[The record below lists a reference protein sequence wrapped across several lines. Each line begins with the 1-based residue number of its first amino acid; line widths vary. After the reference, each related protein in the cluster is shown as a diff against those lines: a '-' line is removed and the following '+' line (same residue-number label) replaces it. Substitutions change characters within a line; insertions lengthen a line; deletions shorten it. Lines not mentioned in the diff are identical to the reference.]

1 MKYAV
6 FTVSTPAMTPEEI
19 APKLKELGYDGIEW
33 RVIDEPPHPTGTGFW
48 HGNRATVPFSSL
60 KENAPSIRGLADEYG
75 LEMPAL
81 GTYVRASSLEEVETA
96 MRGAVALG
104 VKRLR
109 VNVARYDGSE
119 PFMAL
124 WRKDREQYKR
134 VAELAEKLDVQ
145 ALIELHL
152 GSVCPSASSG
162 RMYVEGMNPQYVGII
177 HDVGN
182 MVYEGFENYRMGLE
196 ILGEYLAHVHVKNAR
211 WFPQERRQDGSV
223 IWKCDAA
230 PVHKGVADIRDFFR
244 ALKAVGYDDWISLE
258 DFSTERPLEDRL
270 KGNLAFLK
278 TVEAETHA
286 PVNHAPTSS
295 STTA

>member
-6 FTVSTPAMTPEEI
+6 FTVSTPSMTPEEV
-19 APKLKELGYDGIEW
+19 APKLKEFGYDGLEW
-33 RVIDEPPHPTGTGFW
+33 RVIDEPPDPKGTGFW
-48 HGNRATVPFSSL
+48 HGNKATVPFSSL
-60 KENAPSIRGLADEYG
+60 QENAPRIRKLVEENGLA
-75 LEMPAL
+75 MPAL
-81 GTYVRASSLEEVETA
+81 GTYVRASSLEDVETA
-96 MRGAVALG
+96 MRGALALG

-119 PFMAL
+119 PFMPV

-162 RMYVEGMNPQYVGII
+162 RMYVDGMDPKHVGII

-211 WFPQERRQDGSV
+211 WFPQEHRQDGSV
-223 IWKCDAA
+223 TWKCDAA
-230 PVHKGVADIRDFFR
+230 PVHKGVADIRDFFK
-244 ALKAVGYDDWISLE
+244 ALRAVGYDDWISLE

-270 KGNLAFLK
+270 KENLAFLK
-278 TVEAETHA
+278 KLETETNAAEMD
-286 PVNHAPTSS
+286 PYSS
-295 STTA
+295 QTPE